1 MSFVLTLGLR
11 GVSNG
16 FANHN
21 KAGLAMLMNKSLS
34 NPKLLTLDSLVDSSG
49 GSSNSS
55 TALAASLLP
64 YS

>member
-21 KAGLAMLMNKSLS
+21 KAGLAKLMNKSLS
-34 NPKLLTLDSLVDSSG
+34 NLLLTLDSLVDLSSG
-49 GSSNSS
+49 SSDSS

>member
-34 NPKLLTLDSLVDSSG
+34 NLLLTLDSLVDLSSG
-49 GSSNSS
+49 SSDSS

>member
-11 GVSNG
+11 GVSK
-16 FANHN
+16 

-34 NPKLLTLDSLVDSSG
+34 NPLLTLDSLVDSYG
-49 GSSNSS
+49 GSSNYSS